1 MVNYDQT
8 LEPSEWHNSRN
19 WNTTIFPLYATRELF
34 MKDSDDYSTR
44 KTLSHAELELL
55 VAERTEA
62 LRKLSQRLL
71 TVQDE
76 ERRKVARDLH
86 DSTGQLLAAIKISI
100 SLLEQKVGS
109 NGDASGLLK
118 DISSLADQALQDIR
132 TTSHLLHPPM
142 LDEAGFASAAT
153 WYVESFAKRS
163 GIEAALD
170 FDTEAERLP
179 RSIETALF
187 RVLQESLTN
196 VHRHSRSQ
204 RVTIRLQR
212 TSDEV
217 MLQVWDRGHGIPA
230 ELLDRFRKGA
240 SSNGVGLTGM
250 GERLKELNGTL
261 DIESDA
267 HGTSIRA
274 KVPLNNAAQVGA
286 IRAFRRCREYSAPRP
301 NRKTS
306 FALISKSGEQTC
318 EISESRTSTAFRET
332 EGS

>member
-1 MVNYDQT
+1 MAQFGNLNV
-8 LEPSEWHNSRN
+8 
-19 WNTTIFPLYATRELF
+19 TIFPLYATRELF
-34 MKDSDDYSTR
+34 MKCSDDYSTR
-44 KTLSHAELELL
+44 KTLSQAELEFL
-55 VAERTEA
+55 VSERTEA

-86 DSTGQLLAAIKISI
+86 DSTGQTLAAIKISVA
-100 SLLEQKVGS
+100 LLEQKVGS
-109 NGDASGLLK
+109 NADASCLLK

-132 TTSHLLHPPM
+132 TTSHLLHPPL

-153 WYVESFAKRS
+153 WYVEGFAKRS

-170 FDTEAERLP
+170 FATEGERLP

-204 RVTIRLQR
+204 KVAIRLQR
-212 TSDEV
+212 TPDAVVLEV
-217 MLQVWDRGHGIPA
+217 RDRGCGIPV
-230 ELLDRFRKGA
+230 ELLNRFRKGA

-261 DIESDA
+261 DIESDV

-274 KVPLNNAAQVGA
+274 KVPLNNAAQVRA
-286 IRAFRRCREYSAPRP
+286 IRASRHCRKYSSPHP
-301 NRKTS
+301 NRKTT
-306 FALISKSGEQTC
+306 FALISKSGEQ
-318 EISESRTSTAFRET
+318 R
-332 EGS
+332 